1 MRALTLAAILL
12 LPGCVTAGLPSCPG
26 NARAQLRAEP
36 IFGRGLKSGGEV
48 GEAAWRRFLDRE
60 VTPRFPDGF
69 TVIDASGQWRSPGA
83 VKLVK
88 ERSKVQR
95 AGFSIDARMQR
106 DRVMDRRA
114 FLSTSLVTAGR
125 AHGATWR
132 PRTAA
137 PIAG

>member
-26 NARAQLRAEP
+26 NARAQLRAEL
-36 IFGRGLKSGGEV
+36 IFGRGLKSGGEG

-88 ERSKVQR
+88 ERSKVLVV
-95 AGFSIDARMQR
+95 AMPD
-106 DRVMDRRA
+106 DPDRRA
-114 FLSTSLVTAGR
+114 RLDEIAAAYKR
-125 AHGATWR
+125 AFNQDSVVSI
-132 PRTAA
+132 
-137 PIAG
+137 IALGCVSF